1 MYLPPKSLWSSVAI
15 IPTLLLLLHTL
26 LKKRGTRTFR
36 VSPSTERVLILG
48 ASSGIGK
55 EIALT
60 ALAGNYLGPLLSA
73 VTFVRF
79 IIPFQLTWFTH
90 AGTVQIPM
98 LESTSPSPSICQIS
112 SIASIIPAPTRSIYG
127 STKAAS
133 FILYRSLSI
142 EHPRIGFSIVC
153 PATVEGDFR
162 GSAVDSGDVRE
173 SLKGAL
179 KAEFVAREC
188 EKAVNVGTKL
198 AFMPRE
204 YWSI

>member
-1 MYLPPKSLWSSVAI
+1 
-15 IPTLLLLLHTL
+15 
-26 LKKRGTRTFR
+26 
-36 VSPSTERVLILG
+36 
-48 ASSGIGK
+48 
-55 EIALT
+55 
-60 ALAGNYLGPLLSA
+60 
-73 VTFVRF
+73 
-79 IIPFQLTWFTH
+79 
-90 AGTVQIPM
+90 M

-133 FILYRSLSI
+133 FVLYRSLSI

-188 EKAVNVGTKL
+188 VKAVDDGTKL
-198 AFMPRE
+198 VLLPRA
-204 YWSI
+204 YWLINLISWILPSVVERGASKKYSFQTQ

>member
-1 MYLPPKSLWSSVAI
+1 MAGSTKDSPQTTAPGIKRAGEVA
-15 IPTLLLLLHTL
+15 L
-26 LKKRGTRTFR
+26 
-36 VSPSTERVLILG
+36 
-48 ASSGIGK
+48 A
-55 EIALT
+55 

-79 IIPFQLTWFTH
+79 IIPLPFNWFTH
-90 AGTVQIPM
+90 TGTMQIPM

-142 EHPRIGFSIVC
+142 EHPRINFSIVC

-162 GSAVDSGDVRE
+162 SSAVDLGDVRE

-179 KAEFVAREC
+179 KAEYVARVC
-188 EKAVNVGTKL
+188 VKAVDDRTKL
-198 AFMPRE
+198 VLLPRA
-204 YWSI
+204 YWLINLVSWILPSVVERGASKKYNFQTQ